1 MLAEELRA
9 PARAGRTHAS
19 HASKEGNM
27 GARAP
32 IAVNDVVRRK
42 GMPAMPDVEGITLAQ
57 VGCLE
62 ARLGDVALVR
72 WIVSGETEAHWR
84 NELEV
89 VPVENLERAD
99 VPE

>member
-1 MLAEELRA
+1 ME
-9 PARAGRTHAS
+9 
-19 HASKEGNM
+19 
-27 GARAP
+27 ARAP

-42 GMPAMPDVEGITLAQ
+42 RTFPTLDVEGITFTQ
-57 VGCLE
+57 VGRLE

-72 WIVSGETEAHWR
+72 WIASDVTEAHWR

-89 VPVENLERAD
+89 VPVANLERAD